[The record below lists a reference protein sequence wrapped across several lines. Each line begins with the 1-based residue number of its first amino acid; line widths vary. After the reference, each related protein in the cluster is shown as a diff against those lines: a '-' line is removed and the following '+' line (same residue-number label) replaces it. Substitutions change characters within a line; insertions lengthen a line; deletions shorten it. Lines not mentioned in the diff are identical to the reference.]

1 MNLKMNM
8 NISEYS
14 SNYLPY
20 EPKSKQLG
28 PHSVAKLS
36 VVGFLSTLDSKQTI
50 DSPKSRMVAPVEGK
64 SMSIAKS
71 DFVDWDTARFRK
83 DEGSLPHPLLT
94 SRRGH

>member
-1 MNLKMNM
+1 MKNL
-8 NISEYS
+8 NISEYE

-50 DSPKSRMVAPVEGK
+50 DSPKSRMVAPIEGK
-64 SMSIAKS
+64 SMSISKS
-71 DFVDWDTARFRK
+71 DYIAWDCAVRK
-83 DEGSLPHPLLT
+83 DEG
-94 SRRGH
+94 